1 MKDFTSERMRG
12 IEKTLIRRINDLKSP
27 SSIDLGMGEL
37 KFPTPQS
44 LLERVKEHA
53 AEWNLGYTPNEGL
66 AELRELI
73 AASSGLG
80 VSPDQVCVTV
90 GSEEAIFGLL
100 MVIVSP
106 GDEILVPDPGYP
118 VYASIVKLAGGE
130 PAAYPLF
137 AEHGFGLHAEE
148 IEKRLTPRTKA
159 VIINS
164 PNNPTGAVYAGEEL
178 KRLAAIL
185 DERQV
190 LAISDEVYGEIAYE
204 GRPDSIAR
212 YSSHFAVINSLSKT
226 FSMTGWRLGWCI
238 GPADLIRVFARF
250 HQLAV
255 TCAPAISQHAAIFAL
270 RGAADAEKRLYLEE
284 LGRRRALA
292 MRCFK
297 ESTDLTCFAPAGAFY
312 IFIDISSKAARRGP
326 SLDAALSL
334 LAEEK
339 VVAIPGSAF
348 GARGEGYLRIS
359 FAAEPEKI
367 EEGIRRIGRFF
378 G

>member
-1 MKDFTSERMRG
+1 MRG

-27 SSIDLGMGEL
+27 SAIDLGMGEL

-118 VYASIVKLAGGE
+118 VYASIVKLSGGE
-130 PAAYPLF
+130 RVAYPLS
-137 AEHGFGLHAEE
+137 AENSFGLRAEE

-164 PNNPTGAVYAGEEL
+164 PNNPTGAVYPGEEL
-178 KRLAAIL
+178 RRLAAIL

-190 LAISDEVYGEIAYE
+190 LTISDEVYGEIAYE

-238 GPADLIRVFARF
+238 
-250 HQLAV
+250 
-255 TCAPAISQHAAIFAL
+255 AL
-270 RGAADAEKRLYLEE
+270 
-284 LGRRRALA
+284 
-292 MRCFK
+292 
-297 ESTDLTCFAPAGAFY
+297 P
-312 IFIDISSKAARRGP
+312 ISS
-326 SLDAALSL
+326 
-334 LAEEK
+334 
-339 VVAIPGSAF
+339 GSSPAS
-348 GARGEGYLRIS
+348 IS
-359 FAAEPEKI
+359 SP
-367 EEGIRRIGRFF
+367 
-378 G
+378 